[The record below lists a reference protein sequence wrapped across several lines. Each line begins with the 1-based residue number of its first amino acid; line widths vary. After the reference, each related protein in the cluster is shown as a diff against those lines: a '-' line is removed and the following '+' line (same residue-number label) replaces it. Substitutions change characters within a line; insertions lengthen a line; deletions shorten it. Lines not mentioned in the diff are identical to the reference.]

1 MILTARS
8 LSDADKRHLSGHVS
22 TILSRGS
29 TAAADLVEHLR
40 KLVAE
45 PAAVS

>member
-1 MILTARS
+1 MILTARN
-8 LSDADKRHLSGHVS
+8 LTAADKRQLNGHVS

-40 KLVAE
+40 ELVAA
-45 PAAVS
+45 PAVVT